1 MIPILIKRHFRI
13 RSDWSRFHL
22 ELVKLM
28 NVFNNNGNPQN
39 FINNCFKIFLD
50 DKRKIEEKLEICLKK
65 L

>member
-1 MIPILIKRHFRI
+1 
-13 RSDWSRFHL
+13 
-22 ELVKLM
+22 M

-65 L
+65 V